1 MMWSDICYFG
11 WSCFST
17 FSALTCSFFDCSLS
31 SNVHIDAQ
39 SVFRHK
45 CTSSSSS
52 HIYRVTSHYLVH
64 HNTWICFGWLM
75 NNIHPFNHWSEGMFT
90 NLCTTNSF
98 VTYRATTISTS
109 TAAESIKHPLYFQ
122 TTIHADIVHHHITLK
137 KGAKNAEEFRRWT
150 DKQDRFTEKQVR
162 RKQTVH
168 ALVATK
174 LFVRMS
180 MFFHSHDRRMI
191 NSWAGPRW
199 K

>member
-1 MMWSDICYFG
+1 MQCSSHNI
-11 WSCFST
+11 ST
-17 FSALTCSFFDCSLS
+17 FG
-31 SNVHIDAQ
+31 
-39 SVFRHK
+39 
-45 CTSSSSS
+45 
-52 HIYRVTSHYLVH
+52 VTSHYLVH

-109 TAAESIKHPLYFQ
+109 TAAESKKKHPLYFQ
-122 TTIHADIVHHHITLK
+122 TTIQCWHCSPSHHSLK